1 MECNVVTSPVGD
13 NNPGIDYFDPT
24 GVAELRRTLSASIP
38 VAHHRSLQDRPPS
51 STTQDHLGH
60 RDGERSNKVPTHS
73 IAASSN
79 ETTVAF
85 EGITNGAEHQGD
97 RELEFDFDLALQ
109 DYIVRCV

>member
-38 VAHHRSLQDRPPS
+38 VVRHRNIPDRPPMS
-51 STTQDHLGH
+51 TQDHLGH

-85 EGITNGAEHQGD
+85 EGINDGAERQDD

-109 DYIVRCV
+109 DYVVRCV